1 MLKETE
7 RFLQMARAAE
17 LSSKSTKTVLSV
29 QNRDKLKEIGKQDRD
44 RLDGNASVVLHSMY

>member
-7 RFLQMARAAE
+7 KFLQMARAAE
-17 LSSKSTKTVLSV
+17 LSSNSTKTVLSV